1 MPELKDFIAIGKIV
15 KTIGIKGNLKIIP
28 LTDFPDRFYK
38 TKNILL
44 FNEKNSSFYANKN
57 FGGYDFAFSECKVFD
72 KYINVKFVSFDTIEK
87 SRELINLLVLVNEKE
102 RVKLEDGLFY
112 YYDLMDFEI
121 YDNDK
126 FIGRL
131 VSVSNYGSGD
141 LFNINYEDREILIPY
156 NKEFVKKIDMENKR
170 IDVQLIEGF
179 LD

>member
-38 TKNILL
+38 TKNIFL
-44 FNEKNSSFYANKN
+44 FNEKSSSFYTNKN
-57 FGGYDFAFSECKVFD
+57 HGGYDFTFSECKVFD
-72 KYINVKFVSFDTIEK
+72 KYINVKFDSFDTIEK
-87 SRELINLLVLVNEKE
+87 SQELINLLIMVYEKE

-112 YYDLMDFEI
+112 YYDLIDSDVYE
-121 YDNDK
+121 DGK
-126 FIGRL
+126 LIGKL
-131 VSVSNYGSGD
+131 VSVLNYGSGD
-141 LFNINYEDREILIPY
+141 LFNINYEGREILIPY
-156 NKEFVKKIDMENKR
+156 NKEFVKKIDMGNKR

>member
-57 FGGYDFAFSECKVFD
+57 SGGYDFSFSECKVFD

-102 RVKLEDGLFY
+102 RIKLEDGLFY
-112 YYDLMDFEI
+112 YYDLIDFEI

-126 FIGRL
+126 LIGRL
-131 VSVSNYGSGD
+131 VSVLNYGSGD

-156 NKEFVKKIDMENKR
+156 NKEFVKKIDMEKKR